1 VKRSQEYDT
10 DCHAYGLITGSAS
23 AALDGAGL
31 LIKAGELSQAKLLI
45 ESAISGANVKSVR
58 ISGSPDHDI
67 ASCIERFNQTRLR
80 ALIFGKAGSLMEE
93 VDDRAAITFFD
104 QSISSWDMAWRD
116 ADKFCTEWD
125 LSVDEICDE
134 DSDCDYTFSYALR
147 IAQAYERLSE
157 WNHVVTSVERS
168 VRLSGPI
175 SYQEHDLLSTAY
187 EELGDY
193 DSCMKHLAKMRKH
206 WYDEDDA
213 DRELEQICVIAA
225 VAERNGRFHDA
236 IDAYDLFSEYYW
248 RFENVAGRIEFNKA
262 CLWLRRR
269 DLGEAFVVLHNARRF
284 FVSEKCHSNDDLVR
298 CDQAISCV
306 QSAIS
311 LGSEVLPDI
320 EPFNFEEICL

>member
-1 VKRSQEYDT
+1 VKRSPEYDT

-320 EPFNFEEICL
+320 EPFNFEDICL